1 MRSAT
6 NEKAASYC
14 QNLHIQPSTQSVLN
28 IQLWEQEEKHI
39 YDRRGTLTPHGF
51 QQEGKAAGV
60 KTVLCLAGLSLRRCL
75 RNSTDPDLLLF
86 PCGLSF
92 SLDVVWEVAIG
103 TNGLAAACH
112 VTPGRKAHWPCICCF
127 SDTQLLG
134 DDKASWKWWRYGH
147 TTSLYAHAA
156 SFQMQMTIGKRF
168 VTAGMWLLWTWNSLG
183 SNLHWYVFVS
193 SCQLRAECELQSQ
206 RRNDF

>member
-1 MRSAT
+1 MRLCLHNFVITCHQTGLQAHTPLQLLAEKQADHTYWMLLILLFTASKHANNPLSQKGNRIALLSAT

-112 VTPGRKAHWPCICCF
+112 VTPWEKSPL
-127 SDTQLLG
+127 TVYMLLL
-134 DDKASWKWWRYGH
+134 RH
-147 TTSLYAHAA
+147 TVA
-156 SFQMQMTIGKRF
+156 
-168 VTAGMWLLWTWNSLG
+168 
-183 SNLHWYVFVS
+183 
-193 SCQLRAECELQSQ
+193 
-206 RRNDF
+206 RRW